1 MDREAL
7 PPEMLGVLVGWS
19 HLKQG
24 EGLNLNLQCVRVRG
38 ESSRPEVDSHHLML
52 TRQQAAVLANYLFA
66 ASGQAPPTRRSGFL
80 ARLLGA

>member
-24 EGLNLNLQCVRVRG
+24 DGLNLNLQCVRSRD
-38 ESSRPEVDSHHLML
+38 ERSRPEVDSHHLML
-52 TRQQAAVLANYLFA
+52 TNQQAAVLANYLFE
-66 ASGQAPPTRRSGFL
+66 ASGQTQPVRRAGIL